1 MTNVILCGGSGTR
14 LWPLS
19 RKLLPKQFIK
29 IFSANSLS
37 NSNSHLNLGKNS
49 LANSNSG
56 ENSADKSLFQLCV
69 ERNRPLCQNC
79 LIVSNEEQYFLAL
92 DQLEELDG
100 GGGGF
105 DFLLEPLAKNT
116 AAAICLAALSLPKD
130 EICLVTPSDHL
141 IKNQAQYAKVIAQA
155 FEFATN
161 NFIVTLGIKPDTAQT
176 GFGYIKMG
184 ENNAVLGFYE
194 KPDLKTAQAYIK
206 SGDFFFNSGIFIFKA
221 EFFLKQMKKFAPD
234 ILKAC
239 ENAYKSAF
247 KEQNLLRI
255 RRDEMSKIPQISI
268 DYALMEKSDK
278 MKVIPASMAWSD
290 VGSFDALYDEFVRD
304 EKGNVIKANALNLD
318 SKGNFIYGSNPK
330 KLIATVDIENL
341 IIIDTEDS
349 LMICQ
354 REKSQKVK
362 ELVENLDEESKFRK
376 IHTTAHRPWGS
387 YTVLEDEKGYK
398 LKRLV
403 VKPHKRLSLQKHFHR
418 NEHWIVVSGTATVVV
433 GDEKKLVRPN
443 ESTYIKMGQI
453 HRLSNE
459 GKIPVVLIEAQV
471 GEYTEEDDIVRI
483 EDEFNRK

>member
-1 MTNVILCGGSGTR
+1 M
-14 LWPLS
+14 
-19 RKLLPKQFIK
+19 
-29 IFSANSLS
+29 
-37 NSNSHLNLGKNS
+37 
-49 LANSNSG
+49 
-56 ENSADKSLFQLCV
+56 
-69 ERNRPLCQNC
+69 
-79 LIVSNEEQYFLAL
+79 
-92 DQLEELDG
+92 
-100 GGGGF
+100 
-105 DFLLEPLAKNT
+105 
-116 AAAICLAALSLPKD
+116 
-130 EICLVTPSDHL
+130 
-141 IKNQAQYAKVIAQA
+141 
-155 FEFATN
+155 
-161 NFIVTLGIKPDTAQT
+161 
-176 GFGYIKMG
+176 
-184 ENNAVLGFYE
+184 
-194 KPDLKTAQAYIK
+194 
-206 SGDFFFNSGIFIFKA
+206 
-221 EFFLKQMKKFAPD
+221 
-234 ILKAC
+234 
-239 ENAYKSAF
+239 
-247 KEQNLLRI
+247 
-255 RRDEMSKIPQISI
+255 
-268 DYALMEKSDK
+268 
-278 MKVIPASMAWSD
+278 
-290 VGSFDALYDEFVRD
+290 RD

-330 KLIATVDIENL
+330 KLIATADIENL